1 MELEWYCKGRFKQQG
16 FLAKPET
23 RKLNPKA
30 DLNQENSS
38 VLLGHPQLVDTVSS
52 VIQSRLTCCI

>member
-16 FLAKPET
+16 FLSKPGT

-38 VLLGHPQLVDTVSS
+38 VLLGHP
-52 VIQSRLTCCI
+52 